1 MLGRTSRWTNCRTV
15 SRTIRSSWP
24 STSSRS
30 KKSRSFNKSAILWV
44 LGKHRNSV
52 CVAIAAC
59 RRPYCLGY
67 EYQLALYEHAI
78 CMHIETLKVFCDII
92 ESGSVSYA
100 ASQNFVTQSAV
111 SQQVRSLEEKYECR
125 LLERARAG
133 VKPTPA
139 GQILYN
145 SSKEIVRRFMELE
158 NRLREIGSVVAG
170 SIRVGTVYSVGLHEL
185 PPYLTEFLRTY
196 PQVNVHLEYLRSNK
210 IYEDLVE
217 GKIDLG
223 VVAYPAKR
231 SQIVTIAFRHDEL
244 VLAVPPDNP
253 LAKHSKVNVGQ
264 LVGQKFVGYERDIPT
279 RKASD
284 RILREHGVKPTY
296 ALEFDNIETIKRAVE
311 IGLGCAIVP
320 RMTVENEVLR
330 GTLRMLEFQEG
341 TFLRPLAIIY
351 KRGREL
357 SPAVRKFIDVLTTSN
372 IVPRARG
379 DKTVDKPERPARG
392 ERAERNSDSN
402 NDKAEKTA

>member
-1 MLGRTSRWTNCRTV
+1 
-15 SRTIRSSWP
+15 
-24 STSSRS
+24 
-30 KKSRSFNKSAILWV
+30 
-44 LGKHRNSV
+44 
-52 CVAIAAC
+52 
-59 RRPYCLGY
+59 
-67 EYQLALYEHAI
+67 
-78 CMHIETLKVFCDII
+78 MHIETLKVFCDII

-111 SQQVRSLEEKYECR
+111 SQQVRSLEDKYECR

-145 SSKEIVRRFMELE
+145 SSKEIVRRFVELE

-170 SIRVGTVYSVGLHEL
+170 AIRVGTVYSVGLHEL

-210 IYEDLVE
+210 IYDDLIE

-223 VVAYPAKR
+223 VVAYPNKR

-244 VLAVPPDNP
+244 VLVVPPNDP
-253 LAKHSKVNVGQ
+253 LAQFDRVNVRQLLGQ
-264 LVGQKFVGYERDIPT
+264 RFVGYERDIAT

-284 RILREHGVKPTY
+284 RILRDHGVKPIYTM
-296 ALEFDNIETIKRAVE
+296 EFDNIETIKRAVE
-311 IGLGCAIVP
+311 IGQGLAIVP
-320 RMTVENEVLR
+320 RSTVEQETAR
-330 GTLRMLEFQEG
+330 GTLKMIEFAEG
-341 TFLRPLAIIY
+341 PFTRPLAIIY

-357 SPAVRKFIDVLTTSN
+357 SPAVRKFIDVLTAIKTS
-372 IVPRARG
+372 
-379 DKTVDKPERPARG
+379 TPAPTGGNHGRNHDRHEKS
-392 ERAERNSDSN
+392 ERAER
-402 NDKAEKTA
+402 AEKSERLEKSA

>member
-1 MLGRTSRWTNCRTV
+1 
-15 SRTIRSSWP
+15 
-24 STSSRS
+24 
-30 KKSRSFNKSAILWV
+30 
-44 LGKHRNSV
+44 
-52 CVAIAAC
+52 
-59 RRPYCLGY
+59 
-67 EYQLALYEHAI
+67 
-78 CMHIETLKVFCDII
+78 MHIETLKVFCDII

-185 PPYLTEFLRTY
+185 PPYLSEFLRNY

-244 VLAVPPDNP
+244 VLVVPPDDP
-253 LAKHSKVNVGQ
+253 LAKHSKVSVSD
-264 LVGQKFVGYERDIPT
+264 LVGQKFVGYERDIAT

-284 RILREHGVKPTY
+284 RILREYGVKPQYTM
-296 ALEFDNIETIKRAVE
+296 EFDNIETIKRAVE
-311 IGLGCAIVP
+311 IGQGVAIVP
-320 RMTVENEVLR
+320 LSTVEHETAR
-330 GTLRMLEFQEG
+330 GSLKMLEFAEG
-341 TFLRPLAIIY
+341 TFTRPLAIIY

-357 SPAVRKFIDVLTTSN
+357 SPAVRKFIEVLTTTKIQS
-372 IVPRARG
+372 PGMRADKGDRG
-379 DKTVDKPERPARG
+379 DGNSPRSESRAERAEKTERAEKA
-392 ERAERNSDSN
+392 ERAER
-402 NDKAEKTA
+402 A

>member
-1 MLGRTSRWTNCRTV
+1 
-15 SRTIRSSWP
+15 
-24 STSSRS
+24 
-30 KKSRSFNKSAILWV
+30 
-44 LGKHRNSV
+44 
-52 CVAIAAC
+52 
-59 RRPYCLGY
+59 
-67 EYQLALYEHAI
+67 
-78 CMHIETLKVFCDII
+78 MHIETLKVFCDII
-92 ESGSVSYA
+92 ESGSFSYA

-111 SQQVRSLEEKYECR
+111 SQQVRSLEEKYDCR
-125 LLERARAG
+125 LIERGRAG

-139 GQILYN
+139 GQILYAA
-145 SSKEIVRRFMELE
+145 SKEIVRRFLELE

-185 PPYLTEFLRTY
+185 PPYLTEFLRNY
-196 PQVNVHLEYLRSNK
+196 PAVNVHLEYLRSNK
-210 IYEDLVE
+210 IYEDLIE
-217 GKIDLG
+217 GKVDLG

-231 SQIVTIAFRHDEL
+231 SQVVSVPFRHDEL

-253 LAKHSKVNVGQ
+253 LAKHTKVNVGQ
-264 LVGQKFVGYERDIPT
+264 LQGQKFVGYERDIPT

-284 RILREHGVKPTY
+284 RILREHGVRPTY

-320 RMTVENEVLR
+320 RMTVENEVTR

-357 SPAVRKFIDVLTTSN
+357 SPAVRKFIEVLTTSN
-372 IVPRARG
+372 VVPRARG
-379 DKTVDKPERPARG
+379 DKTERAARG
-392 ERAERNSDSN
+392 ERPERNNDSGGSERAE
-402 NDKAEKTA
+402 KAEKTA

>member
-1 MLGRTSRWTNCRTV
+1 
-15 SRTIRSSWP
+15 
-24 STSSRS
+24 
-30 KKSRSFNKSAILWV
+30 
-44 LGKHRNSV
+44 
-52 CVAIAAC
+52 
-59 RRPYCLGY
+59 
-67 EYQLALYEHAI
+67 
-78 CMHIETLKVFCDII
+78 MHIETLKVFCDII
-92 ESGSVSYA
+92 ESGSFSYA

-111 SQQVRSLEEKYECR
+111 SQQVRSLEEKYDCR
-125 LLERARAG
+125 LIERGRAG

-139 GQILYN
+139 GQIRYTA
-145 SSKEIVRRFMELE
+145 SKEIVPRFIELE

-244 VLAVPPDNP
+244 VLVVPPDDA
-253 LAKHSKVNVGQ
+253 LAKLNKVGVAQLAGQ
-264 LVGQKFVGYERDIPT
+264 RFVGYERDIAT

-284 RILREHGVKPTY
+284 RILREYGVKPNYTM
-296 ALEFDNIETIKRAVE
+296 EFDNIETIKRGGE
-311 IGLGCAIVP
+311 IGQGIAIVP
-320 RMTVENEVLR
+320 RSTVELETGRASLK
-330 GTLRMLEFQEG
+330 MLEFTEG
-341 TFLRPLAIIY
+341 PFTRPLAIIY

-357 SPAVRKFIDVLTTSN
+357 SPAVRKFVDVLSASN
-372 IVPRARG
+372 IQLPGHA
-379 DKTVDKPERPARG
+379 A
-392 ERAERNSDSN
+392 SN
-402 NDKAEKTA
+402 NHDKGEKAEKGDRAEATEKSA

>member
-1 MLGRTSRWTNCRTV
+1 MTPASHPGGAKNAFTSAYRPRDWLKNAGCVMLSHQI
-15 SRTIRSSWP
+15 S
-24 STSSRS
+24 
-30 KKSRSFNKSAILWV
+30 
-44 LGKHRNSV
+44 
-52 CVAIAAC
+52 
-59 RRPYCLGY
+59 
-67 EYQLALYEHAI
+67 LYKNVVI
-78 CMHIETLKVFCDII
+78 MHIETLKVFCDII

-111 SQQVRSLEEKYECR
+111 SQQVRSLEDKYECR

-133 VKPTPA
+133 VKPTSA

-145 SSKEIVRRFMELE
+145 SSKEIVRRFVELE

-170 SIRVGTVYSVGLHEL
+170 AIRVGTVYSVGLHEL

-244 VLAVPPDNP
+244 VLVVPPDDGFAKLSRISVSQ
-253 LAKHSKVNVGQ
+253 LAGQ
-264 LVGQKFVGYERDIPT
+264 RFVGYERDIAT

-284 RILREHGVKPTY
+284 RILREHGVKPHYTM
-296 ALEFDNIETIKRAVE
+296 EFDNIETIKRAVE
-311 IGLGCAIVP
+311 ISQGVAIVP
-320 RMTVENEVLR
+320 RSTVELETAR
-330 GTLRMLEFQEG
+330 GSLKVLEFNEG
-341 TFLRPLAIIY
+341 PFTRPLAIIY

-357 SPAVRKFIDVLTTSN
+357 SPAVRKFIEVLTSS
-372 IVPRARG
+372 
-379 DKTVDKPERPARG
+379 TVQIPGQAAKAVEKNDRG
-392 ERAERNSDSN
+392 ERADRGERSAERPER
-402 NDKAEKTA
+402 AEKSA